1 MHKCIQHKLTGKEQK
16 CLKRRKELMS
26 SIRGVSHFTR
36 RTKRRLYFKL
46 QLWMWRKRQKK
57 YSFAL
62 FRAKKQVCCS
72 SSHLSVKTQKRQRAC
87 QSGCPR
93 SSLLQNAVPQG
104 GSSAPAAGTEGSAGV
119 CKSTELSQGVQARIN
134 TVTSCALASRGT
146 ETRTLELCERA
157 EAGSTIAVHPAS
169 IQTEPNLE
177 VMKKDI
183 HGGYSFICLSKICLF

>member
-1 MHKCIQHKLTGKEQK
+1 
-16 CLKRRKELMS
+16 MS

-72 SSHLSVKTQKRQRAC
+72 SSHLSVKTQKRQRGC
-87 QSGCPR
+87 QSGCP
-93 SSLLQNAVPQG
+93 SSSFLQDAVPQG
-104 GSSAPAAGTEGSAGV
+104 GSSAPAARTEGSAGV
-119 CKSTELSQGVQARIN
+119 GKSTELSQGVQARIDA
-134 TVTSCALASRGT
+134 VPACALASRVK
-146 ETRTLELCERA
+146 ETRTLELSERV
-157 EAGSTIAVHPAS
+157 EADSTTAVHPAS

-183 HGGYSFICLSKICLF
+183 HGGYSFICLKEICLF

>member
-1 MHKCIQHKLTGKEQK
+1 
-16 CLKRRKELMS
+16 MS

-72 SSHLSVKTQKRQRAC
+72 SSHLGVKTQKRQRGC
-87 QSGCPR
+87 HSGCP
-93 SSLLQNAVPQG
+93 SASFLQNTVPRG
-104 GSSAPAAGTEGSAGV
+104 GSSAPAVRTEASAGV
-119 CKSTELSQGVQARIN
+119 GKSTELFQGVQARID
-134 TVTSCALASRGT
+134 TAAACALASRGK
-146 ETRTLELCERA
+146 ETRTLELSERA
-157 EAGSTIAVHPAS
+157 EADSTIALHPAS

-183 HGGYSFICLSKICLF
+183 HGGYSFIYLLKKSAFPSCLK

>member
-1 MHKCIQHKLTGKEQK
+1 MHKCTQHRLTGKERK

-72 SSHLSVKTQKRQRAC
+72 SSHLSVKTQKRQRGC
-87 QSGCPR
+87 QSGCP
-93 SSLLQNAVPQG
+93 SSSFLQNTVPEG
-104 GSSAPAAGTEGSAGV
+104 CSPAPAARTEGSAGV
-119 CKSTELSQGVQARIN
+119 GKSIELSPGVQARID
-134 TVTSCALASRGT
+134 TVTACALASRGK
-146 ETRTLELCERA
+146 EHVTLELSERG
-157 EAGSTIAVHPAS
+157 EADGTIAVHPAS

-183 HGGYSFICLSKICLF
+183 HGGYSFIYL

>member
-1 MHKCIQHKLTGKEQK
+1 MHKCTQHRLTGKERK

-57 YSFAL
+57 YNFAL

-72 SSHLSVKTQKRQRAC
+72 SSHLSVKTQKRQRGC
-87 QSGCPR
+87 QSGCP
-93 SSLLQNAVPQG
+93 SSSFLQNAVPQG
-104 GSSAPAAGTEGSAGV
+104 GSSAPAARTEGSAGV
-119 CKSTELSQGVQARIN
+119 GKSTELSQGVQARID
-134 TVTSCALASRGT
+134 TVTACALASHVK
-146 ETRTLELCERA
+146 ETRKLELSERV
-157 EAGSTIAVHPAS
+157 EADSTIAVHPAS

-183 HGGYSFICLSKICLF
+183 HGGYSFICL